1 MLSGALPL
9 ALVAAVAAI
18 ALWVVVRYPA
28 LAPRSV
34 FGLTGWLAG
43 ALALTAAARP
53 MFGLLGPIAGQV
65 AALVVVELTSGVCMM
80 LAVAWTTLWVMR
92 MLAATPN

>member
-1 MLSGALPL
+1 MPSGALPL

-34 FGLTGWLAG
+34 SGLSGWLA
-43 ALALTAAARP
+43 AAVTLTLAARP
-53 MFGLLGPIAGQV
+53 TFVLLGPIAGRV
-65 AALVVVELTSGVCMM
+65 AALVVVEVTSGVCMM

-92 MLAATPN
+92 SLAAGPH

>member
-1 MLSGALPL
+1 MPSGALPL

-34 FGLTGWLAG
+34 FGLTGWLSA
-43 ALALTAAARP
+43 ALTLTVAARP
-53 MFGLLGPIAGQV
+53 LFALLGPIAGQV
-65 AALVVVELTSGVCMM
+65 AALVFVELTSGVCMM

-92 MLAATPN
+92 TLAASTN